1 VRSDADSSKVAY
13 LLHRLFHWETFG
25 NVCLN
30 SYGKDVSEA
39 ACYLSPW
46 DYLEAR
52 ICLGSLSPDESSHHA
67 IVVCYYDP
75 LKALLNGS
83 LYHFSRRVECVESA
97 ASPVAIDSVAVRLP
111 FHYKTFQ
118 PDLKFA
124 PTGGSS
130 IIVSILLATVSGN
143 LRKQMRCQPDWDCVD
158 WEDLLRLARV
168 FDPNTTS
175 AITPIA
181 PAATIMTRVLVKD
194 NPV

>member
-1 VRSDADSSKVAY
+1 FTEQYGSSLSNVAYWIVTYYSGMSHSLRPVSIASSRRGTISRLRDRRGLGVGLKSVRRIEDFDGICLEALFPKRWFDLSGVWMRSDADSSKVAY
-13 LLHRLFHWETFG
+13 LLHRLFHGETFG

-39 ACYLSPW
+39 ACYLRPW

-97 ASPVAIDSVAVRLP
+97 AAPIAIDS
-111 FHYKTFQ
+111 
-118 PDLKFA
+118 
-124 PTGGSS
+124 
-130 IIVSILLATVSGN
+130 
-143 LRKQMRCQPDWDCVD
+143 
-158 WEDLLRLARV
+158 
-168 FDPNTTS
+168 
-175 AITPIA
+175 
-181 PAATIMTRVLVKD
+181 
-194 NPV
+194 

>member
-1 VRSDADSSKVAY
+1 MRSDADSSKVAY
-13 LLHRLFHWETFG
+13 LLRCLFHWETFG

-30 SYGKDVSEA
+30 SYRKDVSEA

-97 ASPVAIDSVAVRLP
+97 AA
-111 FHYKTFQ
+111 
-118 PDLKFA
+118 
-124 PTGGSS
+124 
-130 IIVSILLATVSGN
+130 
-143 LRKQMRCQPDWDCVD
+143 QM
-158 WEDLLRLARV
+158 
-168 FDPNTTS
+168 
-175 AITPIA
+175 PIA
-181 PAATIMTRVLVKD
+181 IEAAVLTFPD
-194 NPV
+194 